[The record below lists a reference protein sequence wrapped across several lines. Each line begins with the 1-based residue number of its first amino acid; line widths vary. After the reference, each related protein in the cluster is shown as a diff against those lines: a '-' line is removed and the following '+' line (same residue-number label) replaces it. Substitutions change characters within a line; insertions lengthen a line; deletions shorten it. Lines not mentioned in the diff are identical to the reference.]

1 MTKQTAPLK
10 LGMVV
15 GGFFCPIPSK
25 TPLGLTQQHPYDM
38 VHIALLPVVITP
50 FLQKLWD
57 VRPDLWLSLVSG
69 RIEPH
74 QDAVMEW
81 EIMGFLWWESYQID
95 HDKIAITST
104 SNRKT

>member
-10 LGMVV
+10 QGMVV

-38 VHIALLPVVITP
+38 VHIALLVITP

-57 VRPDLWLSLVSG
+57 VRPDL
-69 RIEPH
+69 
-74 QDAVMEW
+74 
-81 EIMGFLWWESYQID
+81 
-95 HDKIAITST
+95 
-104 SNRKT
+104 